1 MSRSRRAVVV
11 GGGIAG
17 LTVALELARAEVPA
31 TVIEPRAAIGGA
43 TGAAA
48 GILAPQFET
57 DPEDPLFPLLL
68 ESRRAYPAFVRSVE
82 RASGRDLDFHEDGL
96 VIANLD
102 SDETGTAER
111 AAERYRAHGLR
122 GEVREAEAGPW
133 LAPGLGVVDSV
144 LWLPDEAR
152 IDPQALAPA
161 LERAARTAG
170 VAIRRDRA
178 VAIETRNGAVR
189 GVALE
194 AGGILA
200 CDLAFLAAG
209 AWSGGVRGAD
219 DAARVR
225 PIRGQML
232 RYHGL
237 QPLLTRQVADRAG
250 CYALP
255 RADGSV
261 VVGSTMEDAGFD
273 ERTTGEGIERIRSR
287 AVRWLPGLEDATLVE
302 TWAGLRPF
310 TRDGL
315 PALGSDPRVAG
326 LHHATGYGRNGIL
339 LAPRAAALLVAAA
352 LRATPEPALGET
364 LAPFDPA
371 RFS

>member
-1 MSRSRRAVVV
+1 MVV

-17 LTVALELARAEVPA
+17 LSVALELARAGVVA

-57 DPEDPLFPLLL
+57 DPDDPLFPLLL
-68 ESRRAYPAFVRSVE
+68 ESRRAYPVFVRSVE
-82 RASGRDLDFHEDGL
+82 RAAGRDLDFHEDGL
-96 VIANLD
+96 VIVNLD
-102 SDETGTAER
+102 SDETATAER

-122 GEVREAEAGPW
+122 GEVREAAAGPW
-133 LAPGLGVVDSV
+133 LAPGLGDVDSV

-152 IDPQALAPA
+152 IDAQALAPA
-161 LERAARTAG
+161 LERAVRAAG
-170 VAIRRDRA
+170 VALRRDRA
-178 VAIETRNGAVR
+178 VAIDTANGAIR
-189 GVALE
+189 GVAL
-194 AGGILA
+194 ASGDVLP
-200 CDLAFLAAG
+200 CDLAFVAAG
-209 AWSGGVRGAD
+209 AWSGGLRGAETVG
-219 DAARVR
+219 RVR
-225 PIRGQML
+225 PVRGQML
-232 RYHGL
+232 RFRGL
-237 QPLLTRQVADRAG
+237 EPLLTRQVADRCG
-250 CYALP
+250 RYALP

-261 VVGSTMEDAGFD
+261 VVGSTMEEAGFD
-273 ERTTGEGIERIRSR
+273 EHPTADGIERIRSR

-310 TRDGL
+310 TPDGL

-339 LAPRAAALLVAAA
+339 IAPRAAALVVAAA
-352 LRATPEPALGET
+352 LREAPEPALGAT